1 MMKVRNFYSAFSR
14 PRETEVRVEQLHC
27 SEDIRLRLELS
38 EIRVDEG
45 ESGEGVCRYVVEDVA
60 AVLVDLG
67 VLDGLQPELVV
78 EVLRLPRVRLQRQ

>member
-1 MMKVRNFYSAFSR
+1 MYLEGVGLRRGR
-14 PRETEVRVEQLHC
+14 PVVG
-27 SEDIRLRLELS
+27 
-38 EIRVDEG
+38 VDEG
-45 ESGEGVCRYVVEDVA
+45 EVGEGVRGHVVEDVS